1 MSELVIIPV
10 TSEKAYASAQDNV
23 YVFTA
28 PLQTS
33 KQQIVS
39 AIESHYAVS
48 VIGIKSLI
56 QKGKTVAFSRGKKA
70 RPGSTTRKDIKK
82 VYATLAEGDTIKIFD
97 EPEEAKD
104 SKDKASKDKPAPK
117 KETK

>member
-1 MSELVIIPV
+1 MSELTIIPIK
-10 TSEKAYASAQDNV
+10 SEKAYASAQNNV
-23 YVFTA
+23 YVFAA

-39 AIESHYAVS
+39 AIESQYGVT
-48 VIGIKSLI
+48 VVGIKSLI
-56 QKGKTVAFSRGKKA
+56 QKGKTMAFSRGKKA
-70 RPGSTTRKDIKK
+70 RPGTTTRKDVKK
-82 VYATLAEGDTIKIFD
+82 VYATLAEGDSIKIFD

-104 SKDKASKDKPAPK
+104 SKDKASKDKPASK